1 MHLVFESLKRE
12 LIALFKTSAVLVEDE
27 SGFLFLDDEQ
37 YANNIAI
44 LDKAPI
50 IFVWRILTNLF
61 LIIFF
66 DPLSHSQLFLIIEID
81 LFAPDG
87 VKRPQL
93 KVVFG
98 LGSFLI
104 LETYSNE

>member
-1 MHLVFESLKRE
+1 VHLVFESLKRE

-50 IFVWRILTNLF
+50 IFV
-61 LIIFF
+61 
-66 DPLSHSQLFLIIEID
+66 
-81 LFAPDG
+81 
-87 VKRPQL
+87 
-93 KVVFG
+93 
-98 LGSFLI
+98 
-104 LETYSNE
+104 